1 MFVVFDLDG
10 TLALIEHRRHFIQGG
25 RRNWPAFFRACS
37 DDEPNRPIVAMFQE
51 LSAAGHRVEIW
62 SGRSDEVRAETD
74 EWLAQHVGEGVTAN
88 RMRPEKD
95 YQPDV
100 ALKESWLREE
110 AFPPDLVFDDRQGV
124 VDMWRRNGIVCAQV
138 APGDF

>member
-1 MFVVFDLDG
+1 LFVIFDLDG

-25 RRNWPAFFRACS
+25 RRHWPAFFRACV
-37 DDEPNRPIVAMFQE
+37 DDEPNRPIIAMHQE

-74 EWLAQHVGEGVTAN
+74 AWLGKHVGQGVTAT

-95 YQPDV
+95 YQPDI
-100 ALKESWLREE
+100 ALKEGWLREE
-110 AFPPDLVFDDRQGV
+110 ASPPNVVFDDRQGV
-124 VDMWRRNGIVCAQV
+124 VEMWRRNGIVCAQV